1 MLCYEDATKKTPTT
15 DVCEGKCCDDGCV
28 DESHECHCKE
38 NADLKEIDNNKK
50 SRECGSC
57 TGPIRCDDDNECYEN
72 EHYLS
77 VDTKLIHES
86 KKTQKYNAPHHFSVF
101 KANPADNT
109 EFYGFEV
116 AFQEGPIKEVGIN
129 GITNEDLL
137 AMVAARLEGFQ
148 ASEFASDDNATALN
162 HVYAALDALNIRT
175 KKRMA
180 RGVEGTNQQ

>member
-1 MLCYEDATKKTPTT
+1 ME
-15 DVCEGKCCDDGCV
+15 
-28 DESHECHCKE
+28 
-38 NADLKEIDNNKK
+38 LKECDCGAVDCDCDKVDPEEIKEDVKAA
-50 SRECGSC
+50 ECGN
-57 TGPIRCDDDNECYEN
+57 CDGKNCCCEDQECYTN

-77 VDTKLIHES
+77 VDTKIIHES

-137 AMVAARLEGFQ
+137 AMVAARLEAFQ
-148 ASEFASDDNATALN
+148 QSPFASDDNATALD

-180 RGVEGTNQQ
+180 RDVEGTNQQ